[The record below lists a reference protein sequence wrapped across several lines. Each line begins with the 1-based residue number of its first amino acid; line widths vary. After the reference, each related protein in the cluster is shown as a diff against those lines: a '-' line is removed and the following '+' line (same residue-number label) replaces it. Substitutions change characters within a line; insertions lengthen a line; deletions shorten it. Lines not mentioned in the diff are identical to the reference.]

1 MPIPRSVRKFS
12 ARWLAHGLLAAL
24 LVLVP
29 AAATGLLPQLAYAQ
43 DAIDFRAALDGYG
56 QWIQHPRWGEV
67 WIPNQMPPDWQPYRM
82 GHWAYTD
89 EWGWYWDSEED
100 FGWVTYH
107 YGRWAFDRGLGWI
120 WIPGKEWGPAWVDWR
135 QGDNFV
141 GWAPLPPDEAIDE
154 DYETP
159 DTYMFVRAGDLL
171 APRAYEVFLEP
182 RERFG
187 YYNRSFLVNRSVML
201 RGGSRIAVNPGVP
214 PAFIA
219 RASGR
224 PFRPVSIAPIVLAGT
239 AGVVGAII
247 LRENFRDRERTRVS
261 IREGS
266 RFIQPNDHFAPL
278 KPLQKGERGQLGA
291 NAPLAARGVGIETKS
306 KNFGGTPGSQFQNLG
321 VQKQITPKDGLQ
333 KTFQP
338 KDDARKTFQPKDDT
352 RKTFQPKDDSRKTFQ
367 PKDDSRK
374 TFQPKDN
381 LQNNQIRSQG
391 IQQQNTQQKT
401 FQQQNTQQKTLH
413 EEKFQQ
419 KTFQQQ
425 GGQNN
430 AGVQNSQPRVQQQT
444 IQPHIQQQTVQPR
457 VQQKQKPTPPP
468 GDKSKPVQ

>member
-1 MPIPRSVRKFS
+1 MPTPRSVRKFS
-12 ARWLAHGLLAAL
+12 ARWLVRALLAIS
-24 LVLVP
+24 LVFAP
-29 AAATGLLPQLAYAQ
+29 AAGTGFLPQPAYAQ

-56 QWIQHPRWGEV
+56 QWVQHPRWGEV
-67 WIPNQMPPDWQPYRM
+67 WIPDQMPPDWQPYRM

-120 WIPGKEWGPAWVDWR
+120 WIPGKDWGPAWVDWR

-141 GWAPLPPDEAIDE
+141 GWAPLPPDDVIDE

-182 RERFG
+182 RERFA

-201 RGGSRIAVNPGVP
+201 RGGGRIAVNPGVP

-224 PFRPVSIAPIVLAGT
+224 PFRPVFIAPIVLAGT

-261 IREGS
+261 IREGG

-306 KNFGGTPGSQFQNLG
+306 KNFGGTPGSQIQNLG

-333 KTFQP
+333 KTLQPKDDARKTFQP
-338 KDDARKTFQPKDDT
+338 KDDSRKTFQPKDDT

-374 TFQPKDN
+374 TFQPKDDSRN
-381 LQNNQIRSQG
+381 DQIRSERL
-391 IQQQNTQQKT
+391 
-401 FQQQNTQQKTLH
+401 QQQNTQQKTLQQQN
-413 EEKFQQ
+413 FQQ
-419 KTFQQQ
+419 K
-425 GGQNN
+425 
-430 AGVQNSQPRVQQQT
+430 S
-444 IQPHIQQQTVQPR
+444 IQQQTVQPR
-457 VQQKQKPTPPP
+457 VQQQIVQPKVVQPQNTQP
-468 GDKSKPVQ
+468 KPVQPQVQPKDKTKQPQ

>member
-1 MPIPRSVRKFS
+1 
-12 ARWLAHGLLAAL
+12 
-24 LVLVP
+24 
-29 AAATGLLPQLAYAQ
+29 
-43 DAIDFRAALDGYG
+43 
-56 QWIQHPRWGEV
+56 
-67 WIPNQMPPDWQPYRM
+67 
-82 GHWAYTD
+82 
-89 EWGWYWDSEED
+89 
-100 FGWVTYH
+100 
-107 YGRWAFDRGLGWI
+107 
-120 WIPGKEWGPAWVDWR
+120 
-135 QGDNFV
+135 
-141 GWAPLPPDEAIDE
+141 
-154 DYETP
+154 
-159 DTYMFVRAGDLL
+159 MFVRAGDLL
-171 APRAYEVFLEP
+171 APRAYDVYLPP
-182 RERFG
+182 RERFA

-224 PFRPVSIAPIVLAGT
+224 PFRPVSIAPVVLAGT
-239 AGVVGAII
+239 AGVVGAIV

-266 RFIQPNDHFAPL
+266 RFIQPNDHFARL

-291 NAPLAARGVGIETKS
+291 NAPLAARGVGIETRSKS
-306 KNFGGTPGSQFQNLG
+306 FGGTPGSQLQNLG
-321 VQKQITPKDGLQ
+321 VQKQITPKDGSQ

-338 KDDARKTFQPKDDT
+338 KDS

-381 LQNNQIRSQG
+381 SQNNQIRSQ
-391 IQQQNTQQKT
+391 N
-401 FQQQNTQQKTLH
+401 FQQQNTQQKTLQQQNTQQKTLQ

-430 AGVQNSQPRVQQQT
+430 PGGQSNQPR
-444 IQPHIQQQTVQPR
+444 IQQQTVQPR
-457 VQQKQKPTPPP
+457 VQQQIVQPKVVQPQVQQKATPPQ
-468 GDKSKPVQ
+468 GDKTKPVQ